1 MRTYPSWRGLKALV
15 HDAVSATTN
24 LVGEGHDSTGRAV
37 ERVAS
42 FTRYGEPVRRVN
54 RLRAL
59 ATHGV
64 LATVRGVNRAVEGVS
79 DVALDYGVGRPVEED
94 VPVTLRSDVMGS
106 GAWVADALI
115 GAVNGVVGDHLH
127 RRGNALGLG
136 MSLRYGDTVL
146 TPESLRAM
154 APPHGPGQG
163 VGQAVGRKIAVWVH
177 GLATTEWSWCLDA
190 ARFLGDPAATFGS
203 LLERDHGFVPV
214 YARYNTGRRIPDNGA
229 ELCAQLEMLVAD
241 WPGGVQELVLVG
253 HSMGGLVV
261 RSAVQ
266 IASVQGG
273 RWLPRLSRVV
283 CLGSPHQG
291 AALERL
297 GVAVVDA
304 LHAVDLPGTRIPAA
318 ILRARSAGI
327 QDLGQG
333 VIADRIPLEGPGAR
347 PEGESDTLEIPVPS
361 SVAWAF
367 IAGSLTED
375 PTHPVSQVLGDLLV
389 RVPSAEGPV
398 NSTFPVQ
405 TARFGGVR
413 HHELQVHPD
422 VYEQVRRFC
431 AGQWDRPRAQ
441 LGDSG

>member
-1 MRTYPSWRGLKALV
+1 MRSYSSWRGLKALV

-24 LVGEGHDSTGRAV
+24 LVGEGHDSTGRTV

-42 FTRYGEPVRRVN
+42 LTSMGAPVRRAN
-54 RLRAL
+54 RLRAA

-64 LATVRGVNRAVEGVS
+64 LATVRGVNRAVEAVS
-79 DVALDYGVGRPVEED
+79 DGALDYGIGRPVEED
-94 VPVTLRSDVMGS
+94 VPVTLRSDAMGS

-136 MSLRYGDTVL
+136 MSLRHGDTVL

-154 APPHGPGQG
+154 APPYRQGRG
-163 VGQAVGRKIAVWVH
+163 VGQGVGRKIAVWVH

-229 ELCAQLEMLVAD
+229 ELCAQLEMLVAG
-241 WPGGVQELVLVG
+241 WPGGVHELVLVG
-253 HSMGGLVV
+253 HSMGGLVI
-261 RSAVQ
+261 RSAVP
-266 IASVQGG
+266 IASVQGA
-273 RWLPRLSRVV
+273 RWLPLLRRVV

-333 VIADRIPLEGPGAR
+333 VIADRIPVEGSRDSPKA
-347 PEGESDTLEIPVPS
+347 DTVEIPVPS

-375 PTHPVSQVLGDLLV
+375 PSHPLSQVFGDLLV

-431 AGQWDRPRAQ
+431 AGEWDRPRAQ
-441 LGDSG
+441 LGDSA